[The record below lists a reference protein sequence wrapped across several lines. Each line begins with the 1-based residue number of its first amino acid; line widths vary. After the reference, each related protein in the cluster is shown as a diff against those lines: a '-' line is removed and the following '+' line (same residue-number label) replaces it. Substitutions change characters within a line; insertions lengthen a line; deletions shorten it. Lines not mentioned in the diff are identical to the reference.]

1 MDLHRLTLQAIGPF
15 AGEHVIDLAE
25 LGRSGLFLLEGPTG
39 SGKST
44 LIDAVVFALYGSLAS
59 EGSSRDR
66 LHSHHAAPG
75 VEPYVELVFE
85 TAAGIHRV
93 RRSPQH
99 QRPKARGTGTT
110 NQNATATLVRLS
122 SPDADAGE
130 VIGTSTQE
138 VGTEIAR
145 IVGLTRAQFV
155 QTVVLPQGEFAEFL
169 RSTGEQRRLVLQSL
183 FGTAVYERTAA
194 QLGEMRK
201 AAKART
207 DAADAKVAEALTG
220 LREATRVD
228 ALEIADA
235 PDTVRLLAELADA
248 SEAARAED
256 EGARQDAATAL
267 ADAERVSRALERRRA
282 LIAREEAVRAAAEEI
297 AGLARRVEEAR
308 RAAAVAGQLAARH
321 RADAARTA
329 TAAADDDARAACRT
343 ERPALATATASA
355 LAERRDALVA
365 ELATLADAEARE
377 RGLPRR
383 RADVRAA
390 EDAVAAREAE
400 ADSAEAALAERPAGR
415 IPLVEARDAA
425 AAAAGGV
432 DQARAAVAEAE
443 ATRRR
448 VAELEGLEARIRAAR
463 DALDVRSAAATTAV
477 RHEAELRQRKI
488 RGLAGELA
496 AELEDGV
503 PCPVCGAVDHP
514 HPAPSAPGHPDD
526 DEIERAAEAR
536 ARAERA
542 QGDAVAALSAETA
555 RHEVAQAALDGIT
568 AEAADAEVAARA
580 ARLAEAEAAGG
591 ALRAAEAAVVA
602 HDAETERIRTRR
614 DDARAAL
621 SGLRERVIRAR
632 ELLTQ
637 DEAAVRAALAER
649 DADRLDAETDAAD
662 ANGTAADD
670 AAVPRVAALVA
681 DRAAERALVDR
692 LIALGTARERTA
704 AEAAARAAEL
714 DQALADRSFAT
725 EEEARA
731 AALPPAELEAAAR
744 RVAAH
749 EREQAV
755 VAEGLVDPE
764 VASLTGAEDPDPQ
777 AARAALDAAQ
787 AAARASAERAA
798 RARDR
803 ADRSASA
810 LARHDAARRESARAG
825 DQARAAIRMAEVA
838 NAITPENTR
847 GTTLGTY
854 VLLRRFEDVV
864 QAANARLRIMSS
876 GRYELEVSEERE
888 ATSRSRKTG
897 LALQIRD
904 HVVDRV
910 REPASFSGGET
921 FYASLALALG
931 LADVVQ
937 AEAGGL
943 QLGTLFVD
951 EGFGTLD
958 PETLDAVMSE
968 LGRLSSGGRTV
979 GIVSH
984 VEELKQRVADRIE
997 VRRRA
1002 DGSSTLTSTVADPA

>member
-1 MDLHRLTLQAIGPF
+1 MDLHRLTLRAIGPF
-15 AGEHVIDLAE
+15 AGEHVIDFAE

-59 EGSSRDR
+59 DGSSRDR

-85 TAAGIHRV
+85 TAAGTHRV

-183 FGTAVYERTAA
+183 FGTAVYDATAK
-194 QLGEMRK
+194 QLAEMRT

-207 DAADAKVAEALTG
+207 DAADARVAEALTG

-228 ALEIADA
+228 ALEVADA
-235 PDTVRLLAELADA
+235 ADTVRLLAELADA
-248 SEAARAED
+248 AEQARAED
-256 EGARQDAATAL
+256 ERARIDAADAL
-267 ADAERVSRALERRRA
+267 ADAERVSRGLDRRRA
-282 LIAREEAVRAAAEEI
+282 LIAREEALRAAVEEI
-297 AGLARRVEEAR
+297 AGLARRAEEAR
-308 RAAAVAGQLAARH
+308 RAAAVTGPLAARD
-321 RADAARTA
+321 RAEAAR
-329 TAAADDDARAACRT
+329 AAAEDADDAARAACRE
-343 ERPALATATASA
+343 ERPALAGAAASA

-365 ELATLADAEARE
+365 ELTTLADAEARE
-377 RGLPRR
+377 RGLPGR

-390 EDAVAAREAE
+390 EDAVAAREAAAQE
-400 ADSAEAALAERPAGR
+400 AEASLQERPAAR

-425 AAAAGGV
+425 AEAAGGV
-432 DQARAAVAEAE
+432 EAARAAVAEAE
-443 ATRRR
+443 ATRLR
-448 VAELEGLEARIRAAR
+448 VTELGDLEARIHVAR
-463 DALDVRSAAATTAV
+463 DALDARSAAAGSAV
-477 RHEAELRQRKI
+477 RHEADLRQRKI

-496 AELEDGV
+496 QELEDGA

-542 QGDAVAALSAETA
+542 QGDAAQALSAATA
-555 RHEVAQAALDGIT
+555 RHEVAQAALGGIT

-602 HDAETERIRTRR
+602 HDAESERIRARR

-621 SGLRERVIRAR
+621 SGLRERVMRAR
-632 ELLTQ
+632 ELLVE
-637 DEAAVRAALAER
+637 DEAAVRAVLAER
-649 DADRLDAETDAAD
+649 DAQRDADAAGPD
-662 ANGTAADD
+662 PVDD
-670 AAVPRVAALVA
+670 ADTPRVAALVA

-692 LIALGTARERTA
+692 LIALAAARERTA
-704 AEAAARAAEL
+704 ADAAARAVEL
-714 DQALADRSFAT
+714 ADALAAQSFAT
-725 EEEARA
+725 EADARA
-731 AALPPAELEAAAR
+731 AALPLAELEAAAR
-744 RVAAH
+744 RVSVH

-755 VAEGLVDPE
+755 VAEGLADPE
-764 VASLTGAEDPDPQ
+764 VASLTGAEHPDPD

-787 AAARASAERAA
+787 AAARSSAERAA

-810 LARHDAARRESARAG
+810 LARHDAARLESARAG

-838 NAITPENTR
+838 NAVTPENTR

-864 QAANARLRIMSS
+864 QAANARLRVMSS

-968 LGRLSSGGRTV
+968 LGRLSSDGRTV

-1002 DGSSTLTSTVADPA
+1002 DGSSTLTSTVS

>member
-59 EGSSRDR
+59 DGSSRDR

-75 VEPYVELVFE
+75 VVPFVELVFE

-110 NQNATATLVRLS
+110 NQNATATLMRLS

-130 VIGTSTQE
+130 VLGTSTQE

-183 FGTAVYERTAA
+183 FGTAVYDATAKQLAEMRTAA
-194 QLGEMRK
+194 KQ
-201 AAKART
+201 RT
-207 DAADAKVAEALTG
+207 DAADARVAEALTG

-228 ALEIADA
+228 ELEVADA
-235 PDTVRLLAELADA
+235 ADTVRVLAEAADA
-248 SEAARAED
+248 AASAGTQDEDARRRAET
-256 EGARQDAATAL
+256 RL
-267 ADAERVSRALERRRA
+267 ADAERTTRALARRRS
-282 LIAREEAVRAAAEEI
+282 LIAREEAVRDAAEEI
-297 AGLARRVEEAR
+297 AGIARRAEAAR
-308 RAAAVAGQLAARH
+308 RAAAVAGPLTARDRAEGARAA
-321 RADAARTA
+321 AE
-329 TAAADDDARAACRT
+329 AADDEARAACRAARP
-343 ERPALATATASA
+343 ELADASAPALAD
-355 LAERRDALVA
+355 RRDALVA
-365 ELATLADAEARE
+365 ELTTLADAEERE
-377 RGLPRR
+377 RALPRR
-383 RADVRAA
+383 RADVEAA
-390 EDAVAAREAE
+390 EEQVRARTATADE
-400 ADSAEAALAERPAGR
+400 ADAALAERPGAR
-415 IPLVEARDAA
+415 IPLVDARERA

-432 DQARAAVAEAE
+432 DAARTALAEAE
-443 ATRRR
+443 GTRRR
-448 VAELEGLEARIRAAR
+448 VAELADLDARVGAAR
-463 DALDVRSAAATTAV
+463 GALDARSAAAVDAV
-477 RHEAELRQRKI
+477 RLESELRQRKI

-496 AELEDGV
+496 RELEDGA
-503 PCPVCGAVDHP
+503 PCPVCGSVEHP
-514 HPAPSAPGHPDD
+514 RPAPSAPGHPDD
-526 DEIERAAEAR
+526 DEIEAAADAR
-536 ARAERA
+536 AGAERA
-542 QGDAVAALSAETA
+542 QGDAVAALSAATA
-555 RHEVAQAALDGIT
+555 RHEVAETALAGIT
-568 AEAADAEVAARA
+568 AETADAEVAARA

-591 ALRAAEAAVVA
+591 ALRTAEAALAA

-614 DDARAAL
+614 DEARAAL
-621 SGLRERVIRAR
+621 SGLRERVSRAR
-632 ELLTQ
+632 ELH
-637 DEAAVRAALAER
+637 
-649 DADRLDAETDAAD
+649 DADRAAVQAVLAEETAHAD
-662 ANGTAADD
+662 ARPDGD
-670 AAVPRVAALVA
+670 APRVAALVA
-681 DRAAERALVDR
+681 DRAEERALVDR
-692 LIALGTARERTA
+692 LLALAATRERSAT
-704 AEAAARAAEL
+704 EAAARAAEL
-714 DQALADRSFAT
+714 ARALADQSLAT

-731 AALPPAELEAAAR
+731 AALPAAELQALAQ

-764 VASLTGAEDPDPQ
+764 VATLTGAEDADPDAAHAALE
-777 AARAALDAAQ
+777 AARAVS
-787 AAARASAERAA
+787 RTGAERAA

-803 ADRSASA
+803 ADRSATA
-810 LARHDAARRESARAG
+810 LDRHDAARRESARAG

-838 NAITPENTR
+838 NAVTPENTR
-847 GTTLGTY
+847 GVTLGTY

-864 QAANARLRIMSS
+864 QAANARLRVMSS

-921 FYASLALALG
+921 FYASLSLALG

-1002 DGSSTLTSTVADPA
+1002 DGSSTLTSTVSDPA

>member
-15 AGEHVIDLAE
+15 ADEHVIDFAE

-66 LHSHHAAPG
+66 LHSHHASPG

-110 NQNATATLVRLS
+110 NQNAAATLVRLS

-130 VIGTSTQE
+130 VVGTSTQE
-138 VGTEIAR
+138 VGTEIQR

-183 FGTAVYERTAA
+183 FGTAVYDRTAK
-194 QLGEMRK
+194 QLAEMRT

-207 DAADAKVAEALTG
+207 DAADARVAEALTG

-228 ALEIADA
+228 ALEVADA

-248 SEAARAED
+248 AEEARTDHER
-256 EGARQDAATAL
+256 ARQDAATAL
-267 ADAERVSRALERRRA
+267 ADAERVSRALDRRRA
-282 LIAREEAVRAAAEEI
+282 LIAREETVRAEAAEI

-308 RAAAVAGQLAARH
+308 RAAAVAGPLAARD
-321 RADAARTA
+321 RADAARV
-329 TAAADDDARAACRT
+329 AAEAEDDAARAACRA
-343 ERPALATATASA
+343 ERTALADATAPA

-365 ELATLADAEARE
+365 ELTTLADAEARE
-377 RGLPRR
+377 RGRPRR

-390 EDAVAAREAE
+390 EDAVAAREAA
-400 ADSAEAALAERPAGR
+400 ADEAEAALAERPAGR

-432 DQARAAVAEAE
+432 DAARAAVAEAE

-448 VAELEGLEARIRAAR
+448 VAELEELEARITAAR
-463 DALDVRSAAATTAV
+463 EALDARSATATTAV

-496 AELEDGV
+496 RELEDDA

-536 ARAERA
+536 ARAERT
-542 QGDAVAALSAETA
+542 QGDAAAALAAETA
-555 RHEVAQAALDGIT
+555 RHEVAEAALDGIT
-568 AEAADAEVAARA
+568 VEAADAEVAARA

-632 ELLTQ
+632 ELLAE
-637 DEAAVRAALAER
+637 DEAAVRAVHAER
-649 DADRLDAETDAAD
+649 DADEGEACGHE
-662 ANGTAADD
+662 ADD
-670 AAVPRVAALVA
+670 ADADAPRVAALVA
-681 DRAAERALVDR
+681 DRAAERAVVDR
-692 LIALGTARERTA
+692 LLALAAARERA
-704 AEAAARAAEL
+704 AADAAARAAEFA
-714 DQALADRSFAT
+714 QALADHDFAT
-725 EEEARA
+725 ADGARA
-731 AALPPAELEAAAR
+731 AALPPAELEAVAR

-764 VASLTGAEDPDPQ
+764 IATLTGAEHPDPD

-787 AAARASAERAA
+787 AAARTSAERAA

-803 ADRSASA
+803 AERSAEA

-997 VRRRA
+997 VRRRP
-1002 DGSSTLTSTVADPA
+1002 DGSSTLTSTVADPV

>member
-1 MDLHRLTLQAIGPF
+1 MDLHRLTLRAIGPF
-15 AGEHVIDLAE
+15 AGEHVIDFAE

-59 EGSSRDR
+59 DGSSRDR

-99 QRPKARGTGTT
+99 QRPKKSGTGTT

-183 FGTAVYERTAA
+183 FGTAVYDQTAK
-194 QLGEMRK
+194 QLAEMRT

-220 LREATRVD
+220 LREATRVEELAVDD
-228 ALEIADA
+228 AA
-235 PDTVRLLAELADA
+235 DTVRLLAELADA
-248 SEAARAED
+248 ADAAREED
-256 EGARQDAATAL
+256 EVRRRAAVDAL
-267 ADAERVSRALERRRA
+267 REAERITRALERRRT
-282 LIAREEAVRAAAEEI
+282 LIAREQAVRAEADEVARVAA
-297 AGLARRVEEAR
+297 RVEEAR
-308 RAAAVAGQLAARH
+308 RAAAVAGPLAARD
-321 RADAARTA
+321 RADAARDQALSAEDAARTA
-329 TAAADDDARAACRT
+329 CRDARPTLADAPAAD
-343 ERPALATATASA
+343 LSA
-355 LAERRDALVA
+355 RRDALVA

-377 RGLPRR
+377 RGLPGR
-383 RADVRAA
+383 RAEVRAA
-390 EDAVAAREAE
+390 EAAVAAREAE
-400 ADSAEAALAERPAGR
+400 AAEAEAAEEERPAMR

-425 AAAAGGV
+425 AGAAGGV
-432 DQARAAVAEAE
+432 EAARAAVAEAE
-443 ATRRR
+443 ATLRKAAAL
-448 VAELEGLEARIRAAR
+448 VAQDARITAAR
-463 DALDVRSAAATTAV
+463 TELDARSAAAGEAV
-477 RHEAELRQRKI
+477 RHEAELRQRKV

-496 AELEDGV
+496 RELEEGA
-503 PCPVCGAVDHP
+503 PCPVCGSADHP
-514 HPAPSAPGHPDD
+514 LPAPSAPGHPDD
-526 DEIERAAEAR
+526 DEIEAAADAR
-536 ARAERA
+536 GRAERA
-542 QGDAVAALSAETA
+542 QADAAAALAAERA
-555 RHEVAQAALDGIT
+555 RHETMAAELGGVT
-568 AEAADAEVAARA
+568 REDAEREVADRT

-591 ALRAAEAAVVA
+591 ALRDAEARLAA
-602 HDAETERIRTRR
+602 HDDGTERIRIRR
-614 DDARAAL
+614 EDARAAL

-632 ELLTQ
+632 ERLAE
-637 DEAAVRAALAER
+637 DADAVRAALR
-649 DADRLDAETDAAD
+649 DAGADAALDDHRAHPDDAAD
-662 ANGTAADD
+662 TPTT
-670 AAVPRVAALVA
+670 PRVAALVA
-681 DRAAERALVDR
+681 DRADERALVERILALAADR
-692 LIALGTARERTA
+692 ARTS
-704 AEAAARAAEL
+704 AEAEARAAEL
-714 DQALADRSFAT
+714 ADALAAQSFAT
-725 EEEARA
+725 EADARA
-731 AALPPAELEAAAR
+731 AALPPAELPALAQ

-764 VASLTGAEDPDPQ
+764 VASLTGDEDADPD
-777 AARAALDAAQ
+777 AARTASDAAQ
-787 AAARASAERAA
+787 AAARATAERAA

-803 ADRSASA
+803 ADRGAAA
-810 LARHDAARRESARAG
+810 LARHEAARRESARAG
-825 DQARAAIRMAEVA
+825 DEARAAIRMSEIA
-838 NAITPENTR
+838 NATSPENTR
-847 GTTLGTY
+847 GLTLGTY

-864 QAANARLRIMSS
+864 QAANARLRVMSS

-888 ATSRSRKTG
+888 ATNRSRKTG

-968 LGRLSSGGRTV
+968 LGRLSSDGRTV

-997 VRRRA
+997 VRRLP
-1002 DGSSTLTSTVADPA
+1002 DGSSTLTSTVS

>member
-1 MDLHRLTLQAIGPF
+1 MDLHRLTLRAIGPF
-15 AGEHVIDLAE
+15 AGEHVIDFAE

-59 EGSSRDR
+59 DGSSRDR

-75 VEPYVELVFE
+75 VEPFVELVFE

-110 NQNATATLVRLS
+110 NQNATAKLFRLS
-122 SPDADAGE
+122 SPEAEVGE
-130 VIGTSTQE
+130 VVGTSTQE

-183 FGTAVYERTAA
+183 FGTAVYDATAK
-194 QLGEMRK
+194 QLAEMRT

-207 DAADAKVAEALTG
+207 DAADARVVEALTG
-220 LREATRVD
+220 LREAARVD
-228 ALEIADA
+228 ALEVADA

-248 SEAARAED
+248 AEAAREED
-256 EGARQDAATAL
+256 ERIRHDAAAAL
-267 ADAERVSRALERRRA
+267 QDAERVTRALARRRA
-282 LIAREEAVRAAAEEI
+282 LMEREAAVRDAAAEIQDLTE
-297 AGLARRVEEAR
+297 RVAEAR
-308 RAAAVAGQLAARH
+308 RAAAVVGPLAARD
-321 RADAARTA
+321 RAEAARV
-329 TAAADDDARAACRT
+329 AAAEADDDARAACRDA
-343 ERPALATATASA
+343 RPALADAAPA
-355 LAERRDALVA
+355 ELAARRDALVA
-365 ELATLADAEARE
+365 ELTTLADAEERE

-383 RADVRAA
+383 ITDVRAA
-390 EDAVAAREAE
+390 EDAVAARLATAE
-400 ADSAEAALAERPAGR
+400 EAEAALAERPAGR

-432 DQARAAVAEAE
+432 DAARAGLAEAE

-448 VAELEGLEARIRAAR
+448 VDELAELEARITAAR
-463 DALDVRSAAATTAV
+463 DALDARSADATAAV
-477 RHEAELRQRKI
+477 QREAELRQRKI

-496 AELEDGV
+496 RELEDGA

-514 HPAPSAPGHPDD
+514 RPAPSAPGHPDD
-526 DEIERAAEAR
+526 DEIEAAADAR

-542 QGDAVAALSAETA
+542 QGDAVAALSAATT

-568 AEAADAEVAARA
+568 RETADADVADRA
-580 ARLAEAEAAGG
+580 SRLAEAEAAGG
-591 ALRAAEAAVVA
+591 ALREAEAALVA

-621 SGLRERVIRAR
+621 SGLRERAARAR
-632 ELLTQ
+632 ELRAE
-637 DEAAVRAALAER
+637 DEAAVRAVLADEEAG
-649 DADRLDAETDAAD
+649 DTGSPA
-662 ANGTAADD
+662 
-670 AAVPRVAALVA
+670 RVAALVA
-681 DRAAERALVDR
+681 DRAAERALVER
-692 LIALGTARERTA
+692 LIALAAARERTA
-704 AEAAARAAEL
+704 ADAAARADEL
-714 DQALADRSFAT
+714 AQALAAGSFAT
-725 EEEARA
+725 EEDARA
-731 AALPPAELEAAAR
+731 AALPPAELEARAR

-764 VASLTGAEDPDPQ
+764 VASLTGAEDADPD
-777 AARAALDAAQ
+777 AARTALDAAQ
-787 AAARASAERAA
+787 AAARTSAERAA

-803 ADRSASA
+803 ADRAASA
-810 LARHDAARRESARAG
+810 LARHDDARRESARAG
-825 DQARAAIRMAEVA
+825 DQARAAIRMSDVA
-838 NAITPENTR
+838 NATTPENTR

-921 FYASLALALG
+921 FYASLSLALG

-968 LGRLSSGGRTV
+968 LGRLSSDGRTV

-1002 DGSSTLTSTVADPA
+1002 DGSSTLTSTLTSTVTDPA

>member
-59 EGSSRDR
+59 DGSSRDR

-99 QRPKARGTGTT
+99 QRPKRSGTGTT

-130 VIGTSTQE
+130 VVGTSTQE

-183 FGTAVYERTAA
+183 FGTAVYERTAR
-194 QLGEMRK
+194 QLAEMRT

-220 LREATRVD
+220 LREAARVD
-228 ALEIADA
+228 ALDVADA

-248 SEAARAED
+248 AEAAREED
-256 EGARQDAATAL
+256 ERTRHDAATAL
-267 ADAERVSRALERRRA
+267 ADAERVTRA
-282 LIAREEAVRAAAEEI
+282 
-297 AGLARRVEEAR
+297 LARRQALMEREAAVRDAAAGIRDLAERVAEAR
-308 RAAAVAGQLAARH
+308 RAASVVGPLAARD
-321 RADAARTA
+321 RAEAARL
-329 TAAADDDARAACRT
+329 AAAEADDEARAACRE
-343 ERPALATATASA
+343 ERPALADAPPAE
-355 LAERRDALVA
+355 LADRRDALVA
-365 ELATLADAEARE
+365 ELTTLADAEARE

-383 RADVRAA
+383 VADVRAA

-400 ADSAEAALAERPAGR
+400 AEEADAALAERPAER

-432 DQARAAVAEAE
+432 DAARAGLAEAE

-448 VAELEGLEARIRAAR
+448 VDELAELEARIATAR
-463 DALDVRSAAATTAV
+463 DALDARSADATAAV
-477 RHEAELRQRKI
+477 QREAELRQRKI

-496 AELEDGV
+496 RELEDGA

-514 HPAPSAPGHPDD
+514 RPAPSAPGHPDD
-526 DEIERAAEAR
+526 DEIEAAADAR

-542 QGDAVAALSAETA
+542 QGDAVAALSAATA
-555 RHEVAQAALDGIT
+555 RHEVAQAALGGIT
-568 AEAADAEVAARA
+568 REAADSEVTARA
-580 ARLAEAEAAGG
+580 TLLADAEAAGG
-591 ALRAAEAAVVA
+591 ALREAEAALAA
-602 HDAETERIRTRR
+602 HDAGTERIRARR

-621 SGLRERVIRAR
+621 SGLRERAIRAR
-632 ELLTQ
+632 ELRAE
-637 DEAAVRAALAER
+637 DEAAVRAVLGEE
-649 DADRLDAETDAAD
+649 DAGDS
-662 ANGTAADD
+662 
-670 AAVPRVAALVA
+670 RVAALVA
-681 DRAAERALVDR
+681 DRAAERALVER
-692 LIALGTARERTA
+692 LVALAATRERTA
-704 AEAAARAAEL
+704 ADADARADEL
-714 DQALADRSFAT
+714 VEALAAGSFAT
-725 EEEARA
+725 EADARA
-731 AALPPAELEAAAR
+731 AALPPADLEAHAR

-755 VAEGLVDPE
+755 VAEGLVDPD
-764 VASLTGAEDPDPQ
+764 VAALTGAEDADPD

-787 AAARASAERAA
+787 AAARTSAERAA

-810 LARHDAARRESARAG
+810 LARHDDARRESARAG
-825 DQARAAIRMAEVA
+825 DQARAAIRMSEVA
-838 NAITPENTR
+838 NATTPENSR
-847 GTTLGTY
+847 GVTLGTY

-864 QAANARLRIMSS
+864 RAANARLRVMSS

-921 FYASLALALG
+921 FYASLSLALG

-968 LGRLSSGGRTV
+968 LGRLSSDGRTV

-1002 DGSSTLTSTVADPA
+1002 DGSSTLTSTVTDPA

>member
-1 MDLHRLTLQAIGPF
+1 M
-15 AGEHVIDLAE
+15 
-25 LGRSGLFLLEGPTG
+25 
-39 SGKST
+39 
-44 LIDAVVFALYGSLAS
+44 
-59 EGSSRDR
+59 
-66 LHSHHAAPG
+66 
-75 VEPYVELVFE
+75 
-85 TAAGIHRV
+85 
-93 RRSPQH
+93 
-99 QRPKARGTGTT
+99 
-110 NQNATATLVRLS
+110 
-122 SPDADAGE
+122 
-130 VIGTSTQE
+130 
-138 VGTEIAR
+138 
-145 IVGLTRAQFV
+145 
-155 QTVVLPQGEFAEFL
+155 
-169 RSTGEQRRLVLQSL
+169 
-183 FGTAVYERTAA
+183 
-194 QLGEMRK
+194 
-201 AAKART
+201 
-207 DAADAKVAEALTG
+207 
-220 LREATRVD
+220 
-228 ALEIADA
+228 
-235 PDTVRLLAELADA
+235 
-248 SEAARAED
+248 
-256 EGARQDAATAL
+256 
-267 ADAERVSRALERRRA
+267 
-282 LIAREEAVRAAAEEI
+282 EE
-297 AGLARRVEEAR
+297 
-308 RAAAVAGQLAARH
+308 
-321 RADAARTA
+321 
-329 TAAADDDARAACRT
+329 
-343 ERPALATATASA
+343 
-355 LAERRDALVA
+355 
-365 ELATLADAEARE
+365 
-377 RGLPRR
+377 
-383 RADVRAA
+383 
-390 EDAVAAREAE
+390 
-400 ADSAEAALAERPAGR
+400 AEAALEERPAGR

-425 AAAAGGV
+425 ADAAGGV
-432 DQARAAVAEAE
+432 DAARAALAEAE

-448 VAELEGLEARIRAAR
+448 VTELAELAARIQAAR
-463 DALDVRSAAATTAV
+463 DALDARSAAATTAV

-496 AELEDGV
+496 RELEDGA

-514 HPAPSAPGHPDD
+514 QPAPSAPGHPDD

-542 QGDAVAALSAETA
+542 QGDAVAALAAETA
-555 RHEVAQAALDGIT
+555 RHEVAEAALGGIT
-568 AEAADAEVAARA
+568 AETAEAEVSERA
-580 ARLAEAEAAGG
+580 ARVAEAEAAGG

-602 HDAETERIRTRR
+602 HDAETERIRARR

-621 SGLRERVIRAR
+621 SGLRERVVRAR
-632 ELLTQ
+632 ELRTE
-637 DEAAVRAALAER
+637 DEAAVRAVLAER
-649 DADRLDAETDAAD
+649 EAAGHGAGTADESETAHGDAAD
-662 ANGTAADD
+662 A
-670 AAVPRVAALVA
+670 PRVAALVA

-692 LIALGTARERTA
+692 LIALAAARARTSA
-704 AEAAARAAEL
+704 DAAARAAEL
-714 DQALADRSFAT
+714 AQALADQAFPT

-731 AALPPAELEAAAR
+731 AALPAADLETAAR
-744 RVAAH
+744 RVSAH

-755 VAEGLVDPE
+755 VAEGLADPE
-764 VASLTGAEDPDPQ
+764 VASLTGAEDPDPV

-787 AAARASAERAA
+787 ADARTSAERAA

-803 ADRSASA
+803 ADRSSSA

-825 DQARAAIRMAEVA
+825 DQARATIRMAEVA

-864 QAANARLRIMSS
+864 RAANARLRIMSS

-968 LGRLSSGGRTV
+968 LGRLSSDGRTV

-1002 DGSSTLTSTVADPA
+1002 DGSSTLTSTVS

>member
-1 MDLHRLTLQAIGPF
+1 GLVDVGAGHDGPQERLG
-15 AGEHVIDLAE
+15 
-25 LGRSGLFLLEGPTG
+25 
-39 SGKST
+39 
-44 LIDAVVFALYGSLAS
+44 
-59 EGSSRDR
+59 
-66 LHSHHAAPG
+66 
-75 VEPYVELVFE
+75 
-85 TAAGIHRV
+85 
-93 RRSPQH
+93 
-99 QRPKARGTGTT
+99 
-110 NQNATATLVRLS
+110 
-122 SPDADAGE
+122 
-130 VIGTSTQE
+130 
-138 VGTEIAR
+138 
-145 IVGLTRAQFV
+145 
-155 QTVVLPQGEFAEFL
+155 
-169 RSTGEQRRLVLQSL
+169 
-183 FGTAVYERTAA
+183 
-194 QLGEMRK
+194 
-201 AAKART
+201 
-207 DAADAKVAEALTG
+207 
-220 LREATRVD
+220 
-228 ALEIADA
+228 
-235 PDTVRLLAELADA
+235 
-248 SEAARAED
+248 
-256 EGARQDAATAL
+256 
-267 ADAERVSRALERRRA
+267 
-282 LIAREEAVRAAAEEI
+282 
-297 AGLARRVEEAR
+297 
-308 RAAAVAGQLAARH
+308 
-321 RADAARTA
+321 
-329 TAAADDDARAACRT
+329 
-343 ERPALATATASA
+343 
-355 LAERRDALVA
+355 
-365 ELATLADAEARE
+365 
-377 RGLPRR
+377 R

-400 ADSAEAALAERPAGR
+400 ADAAEAALAGRPAGR

-463 DALDVRSAAATTAV
+463 DALDARSAAATTAV

-526 DEIERAAEAR
+526 DEIERAADAR

-555 RHEVAQAALDGIT
+555 RHEVAAAALDGIT
-568 AEAADAEVAARA
+568 AEAADAGVAARA
-580 ARLAEAEAAGG
+580 ARLAVAEAAGG

-602 HDAETERIRTRR
+602 HDAETERIRTHR

-632 ELLTQ
+632 ELLTE
-637 DEAAVRAALAER
+637 DEAAVRAALADR
-649 DADRLDAETDAAD
+649 DAD
-662 ANGTAADD
+662 GTAGTADD
-670 AAVPRVAALVA
+670 DTAPVPRVAALVA

-704 AEAAARAAEL
+704 AEAAARTAEL
-714 DQALADRSFAT
+714 AQALADRAFAT

-731 AALPPAELEAAAR
+731 AALPPAELEAAAG

-764 VASLTGAEDPDPQ
+764 VASLTGAEDPDPD
-777 AARAALDAAQ
+777 AARAALEPAQ